1 VQFILAGLKRPR
13 LPQDC
18 LYLCRIV
25 SLNWQTTALRW
36 SIHSKDAKHHMT
48 ARTNRLLEARHIRP
62 LIFFMSEEVKDGPV
76 VPYIARVKAWL
87 L

>member
-1 VQFILAGLKRPR
+1 
-13 LPQDC
+13 
-18 LYLCRIV
+18 
-25 SLNWQTTALRW
+25 
-36 SIHSKDAKHHMT
+36 MT